1 MKIHKQI
8 EIREHNAPIYSVVG
22 EGFDIYTSSGDKFV
36 VRWNLRDGTQE
47 PFSIKMDFA
56 SYCLVYHNSILFIG
70 SSKGE
75 LYVVV
80 PSEKK
85 ILAQRKVA
93 ENAIHALLVS
103 KQHIIVGTADG
114 KLLFLD
120 KNTLATL
127 KEMPF
132 NCGKIRAIQ
141 PLDEQRI
148 VLATQDGYIR
158 ILLTETF
165 EIEHQFSGH
174 EKGVNKTLVFDNKL
188 FTVGKDGY
196 LRIWNWQEET
206 QLNALPIHYE
216 TIYDIQQVGAYIVTA
231 SRDKSIKIWQYN
243 GALTLVQ
250 KLMSKQLGHSHSVNA
265 LHVIDDK
272 NFCSVSDDKRIIWWT
287 MEDEEINLLHLLTE
301 Q

>member
-22 EGFDIYTSSGDKFV
+22 EEFDIYTSSGDKFV
-36 VRWNLRDGTQE
+36 VRWNLKDGTQE

-56 SYCLVYHNSILFIG
+56 SYRLAYNDKLLFIG

-75 LYVVV
+75 MYVVV
-80 PSEKK
+80 PSEKT

-93 ENAIHALLVS
+93 ENAIHAILVS
-103 KQHIIVGTADG
+103 NQHIIVGTADG

-120 KNTLATL
+120 KNTLAEI
-127 KEMPF
+127 KEMSF
-132 NCGKIRAIQ
+132 SCGKIRDIQ
-141 PLDEQRI
+141 PLDDQRI
-148 VLATQDGYIR
+148 VLATQDGYLR

-174 EKGVNKTLVFDNKL
+174 EKGVNKILVLDNEL

-196 LRIWNWQEET
+196 LRIWNWQEEI

-216 TIYDIQQVGAYIVTA
+216 TIYDIQKMGQYIVTV
-231 SRDKSIKIWQYN
+231 SRDKSIKVWKYN
-243 GALTLVQ
+243 GVLTLVQ
-250 KLMSKQLGHSHSVNA
+250 KLTSRQLGHSHSVNA

-272 NFCSVSDDKRIIWWT
+272 NFCSVGDDKRIIWWS
-287 MEDEEINLLHLLTE
+287 MEDDEINLLHLLKE

>member
-70 SSKGE
+70 SNKGK

-120 KNTLATL
+120 KKYTCHT
-127 KEMPF
+127 
-132 NCGKIRAIQ
+132 
-141 PLDEQRI
+141 QR
-148 VLATQDGYIR
+148 
-158 ILLTETF
+158 
-165 EIEHQFSGH
+165 
-174 EKGVNKTLVFDNKL
+174 
-188 FTVGKDGY
+188 
-196 LRIWNWQEET
+196 
-206 QLNALPIHYE
+206 NA
-216 TIYDIQQVGAYIVTA
+216 V
-231 SRDKSIKIWQYN
+231 
-243 GALTLVQ
+243 
-250 KLMSKQLGHSHSVNA
+250 
-265 LHVIDDK
+265 
-272 NFCSVSDDKRIIWWT
+272 
-287 MEDEEINLLHLLTE
+287 
-301 Q
+301 